1 MSTAQLP
8 TEVSITERE
17 ERVIQCPQGIEEQ
30 LKQAAF
36 EQVDTN
42 VFVKRRRSWDGESEY
57 KVVEARLDGDELT
70 ISAEDIVGIVD
81 LTPTSRLQIR
91 PRIGWSEILD
101 MFLTVSRYNRSLD
114 YQGIPIRDFLSEDVQ
129 IEDVFIVIAVNFLN
143 SLAPLHRNGFI
154 RQFETQRTDAVD
166 ARGRIDVE
174 RSLLNLETGIPKQH
188 YVQKEVDYNTPI
200 NALIHRAGK
209 SLLQLF
215 QKSARRHNR
224 EEYFRIFSDLNNAV
238 HELESMGI
246 KGDGHNLSEYQQIT
260 SGQLPR
266 HRGYYKRA
274 IEVSKMILSST
285 TGQSLESG
293 DEELTM
299 DYLFNMANLFE
310 EFSQIVLVEELSK
323 LESNPLYD
331 GFDDARVE
339 GEPQLRPYV
348 NTNQAWHQPDHVLY
362 KGDEPVAVLDS
373 KYYPET
379 RDPSMIRPDRE
390 QIFSYAYL
398 LDVDRLGFLCPE
410 GNGRRNLRAREGE
423 VAIIGSRQNF
433 TTESYR
439 DAIRSYLLKVLE
451 DEVNESQLIADFR
464 NHTVCHPDVKEISVE
479 EALTQE
485 IFELEDIVSL
495 SRSIFEGAISESDE
509 VRVRRDL
516 SKDIQFSLRRS
527 LKKAITD
534 HAEYDQC
541 IPVFIDTAT
550 TTDENEENGEENN
563 QWVGES
569 LRLHFVK
576 VTDSGDVAEFETID
590 SFPLDWEKD
599 RDDPPY

>member
-91 PRIGWSEILD
+91 PRVGWSEILD

-114 YQGIPIRDFLSEDVQ
+114 YQGIPIRDFLSEDIQ

-143 SLAPLHRNGFI
+143 SLDPLHRHGFI
-154 RQFETQRTDAVD
+154 RQFETKRTDAID

-174 RSLLNLETGIPKQH
+174 RSLLNLETGVAKQH
-188 YVQKEVDYNTPI
+188 YVQKVVDYNTPI
-200 NALIHRAGK
+200 NALIYCAGK
-209 SLLQLF
+209 NLLQLF
-215 QKSARRHNR
+215 QKSARRHNH
-224 EEYFRIFSDLNNAV
+224 EEYFRIFSDLNDAIY
-238 HELESMGI
+238 ELETMGI
-246 KGDGHNLSEYQQIT
+246 DGSSYNLSTYQQIT

-266 HRGYYKRA
+266 HRGYYKRS

-310 EFSQIVLVEELSK
+310 EFSQIVLEAELSK

-331 GFDDARVE
+331 GFDDARIDA
-339 GEPQLRPYV
+339 EPQLRPYTD
-348 NTNQAWHQPDHVLY
+348 TNQAWHLPDHVLY
-362 KGDEPVAVLDS
+362 KGDEAVAVLDS

-398 LDVDRLGFLCPE
+398 LEVDRLGFLCPE
-410 GNGRRNLRAREGE
+410 GNGRRELRHREGE
-423 VAIIGSRQNF
+423 VSIIGSRQNF

-439 DAIRSYLLKVLE
+439 DAVRSYLLTVLE
-451 DEVNESQLIADFR
+451 DDLEESQLVADLR
-464 NHTVCHPDVKEISVE
+464 NYTVCHTEVGDVSVE
-479 EALTQE
+479 EVLTRE
-485 IFELEDIVSL
+485 EFELEDMVSL
-495 SRSIFEGAISESDE
+495 SRSIFEGAISKSNE
-509 VRVRRDL
+509 VRVRRNL
-516 SKDIQFSLRRS
+516 SKEIRFSLPRA
-527 LKKAITD
+527 LKKALTD
-534 HAEYDQC
+534 HEEYDQC
-541 IPVFIDTAT
+541 IPVFIDAS
-550 TTDENEENGEENN
+550 TDESKEGRIEEED
-563 QWVGES
+563 QWEGES
-569 LRLHFVK
+569 LRLHFVR
-576 VTDSGDVAEFETID
+576 VSESGDVMEFETID
-590 SFPLDWEKD
+590 RFPLDWEGD
-599 RDDPPY
+599 RDEPPY

>member
-1 MSTAQLP
+1 
-8 TEVSITERE
+8 
-17 ERVIQCPQGIEEQ
+17 
-30 LKQAAF
+30 
-36 EQVDTN
+36 
-42 VFVKRRRSWDGESEY
+42 
-57 KVVEARLDGDELT
+57 
-70 ISAEDIVGIVD
+70 
-81 LTPTSRLQIR
+81 
-91 PRIGWSEILD
+91 

-143 SLAPLHRNGFI
+143 SLDPLHRHGFI
-154 RQFETQRTDAVD
+154 RQFETQRTNAVD

-188 YVQKEVDYNTPI
+188 YVQKVVDYNTPI
-200 NALIHRAGK
+200 NALIHCAGK

-215 QKSARRHNR
+215 QKSARRHNH
-224 EEYFRIFSDLNNAV
+224 EEYFRIFSDLNDAV

-246 KGDGHNLSEYQQIT
+246 NGDGYNLSTYQQVT

-293 DEELTM
+293 EEELTM

-310 EFSQIVLVEELSK
+310 EFSQIVLEEELSK

-331 GFDDARVE
+331 DFDDARVE

-348 NTNQAWHQPDHVLY
+348 DTNQAWHQPDHVLY

-410 GNGRRNLRAREGE
+410 GNGRRDLRYREGE
-423 VAIIGSRQNF
+423 VAVIGSSRNF

-439 DAIRSYLLKVLE
+439 DTIRSYLLTVLE
-451 DEVNESQLIADFR
+451 GDLNESQLVADFR
-464 NHTVCHPDVKEISVE
+464 DHSVCHPEVEDISVE
-479 EALTQE
+479 KALTRE
-485 IFELEDIVSL
+485 ELELEDIVSL

-516 SKDIQFSLRRS
+516 SKDIQFSLRRA
-527 LKKAITD
+527 LKRALTD
-534 HAEYDQC
+534 HAEYDRC
-541 IPVFIDTAT
+541 IPVFMDAAT
-550 TTDENEENGEENN
+550 TIDENEEEGEKDD
-563 QWVGES
+563 QWTGES
-569 LRLHFVK
+569 LRLHFVE
-576 VTDSGDVAEFETID
+576 VTDSGEVADFETID
-590 SFPLDWEKD
+590 SFPLDWKKD